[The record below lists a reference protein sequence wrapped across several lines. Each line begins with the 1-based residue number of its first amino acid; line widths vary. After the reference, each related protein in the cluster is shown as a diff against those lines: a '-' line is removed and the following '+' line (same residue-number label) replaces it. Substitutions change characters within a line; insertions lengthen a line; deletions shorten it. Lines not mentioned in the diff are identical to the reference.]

1 MKKLFKHLA
10 IVLAL
15 ALVIGLVPA
24 RTAEAADYSLKF
36 KNKYLYVGAKG
47 ETAHGVDSVG
57 NLPAKPIKRSLK
69 FGKGVIKGLGDSD
82 VVTFKS
88 ADRAVAKGS
97 KKFQRVF
104 AVGVGE
110 TDVAVKVNG
119 EEIGSMHFIVKQNA
133 KSLAIDAASE
143 LGIGDVEIKVNVEPA
158 NATDIISLVI
168 PEEFADI
175 AVVKEGTTITT
186 KKPGT
191 FKIQAVAQQNDS
203 TLTGYHV
210 KSEEVELQ
218 AAVKVISATQKS
230 SDEVTFVFD
239 NDMTGIADAKDFKV
253 YYKPVTGA
261 DVTTAVKSVTI
272 ASEDGKTVVVK
283 LWNAFLEDTEYFVE
297 YSGQVTKFTT
307 AKLDIAHAAQIRFDE
322 TEITKGKV
330 TEYEFTVLD
339 ANGVEMSDDMKQ
351 YVTFAGTSTDKIQVG
366 DSTIL
371 FDEAGLQ
378 VSVTGTFD
386 AWYEDSEGN
395 AKENKFQNA
404 ALFKS
409 VDVTPVTLSKYYWT
423 LGDFGGDTDVAA
435 DPDSYEEASHLV
447 AVEDEL
453 IGTSSL
459 FNMYLIFSDGSEYSY
474 ATGIA
479 GPLEGSVNDAF
490 FNPDALDDP
499 FSASLPGNISVE
511 IADPGIAESHN
522 GFIKAVKV
530 GTTQILVKVVG
541 EEKPFLVL
549 PLEVKAKA
557 VPTTMKVS
565 AVDDKVKLNTKN
577 VFTDSVAFDVE
588 VEDQYGRYFDP
599 ATLTVEKASS
609 TGDVAFKDDT
619 DPFDVNWDALNET
632 YRMTFNSGNTN
643 DSDITGTGVMVLKFT
658 ATGRGKTITNSTKS
672 IQCKENVGAI
682 STYKL
687 LTPNSKV
694 NQKLGAALDGAADK
708 VYSPVG
714 MYPIDS
720 AGYTLALPTNAPLF
734 TGEAMFAGVT
744 GTVYVFKA
752 FNGGKELKKSADYL
766 VSNVE
771 NGLFSSVTVA
781 DDGNKTIEKL
791 DAKSVTIKLYKVVLD
806 DASKIKSQTSID
818 TKTIAITDT
827 QPGLA
832 IKKLDDHIDA
842 PTVAAIIAKPAF
854 SVKYL
859 SVDRIASADFDAALG
874 TKSVFVKSVTYTEGA
889 ITVFAGTPFEITG
902 CELDITA
909 PVNYTLVVD

>member
-69 FGKGVIKGLGDSD
+69 FGKGVIEGLKDSD

-88 ADRAVAKGS
+88 ADRAVARGS
-97 KKFQRVF
+97 KKYQRVF
-104 AVGVGE
+104 AIGVGE

-158 NATDIISLVI
+158 TATDIISLVI
-168 PEEFADI
+168 PEEYKDI

-423 LGDFGGDTDVAA
+423 IAPWDGAA
-435 DPDSYEEASHLV
+435 SVDPDDYEDANKLV
-447 AVEDEL
+447 AVDDEEL
-453 IGTSSL
+453 GVSAL
-459 FNMYLIFSDGSEYSY
+459 NLLLVFSDGSSLAGSALLNETDFVTAVDIPDEEHNY
-474 ATGIA
+474 AETVEPYIT
-479 GPLEGSVNDAF
+479 
-490 FNPDALDDP
+490 
-499 FSASLPGNISVE
+499 VE
-511 IADPGIAESHN
+511 IADPGIAEIKN
-522 GFIKAVKV
+522 GVIKAVKV
-530 GTTQILVKVVG
+530 GSTQLLVKIEG
-541 EEKPFLVL
+541 QEKPFLVI
-549 PLEVKAKA
+549 PFEVKAKA
-557 VPTTMKVS
+557 VPTSMTIK
-565 AVDDKVKLNTKN
+565 AYDDKVKLNTSTADAFGAA
-577 VFTDSVAFDVE
+577 FTDEVAFIVT
-588 VEDQYGRYFDP
+588 VKDQYDRAFPDAKVNVEEASQTKT
-599 ATLTVEKASS
+599 ATLAIVPAEQT
-609 TGDVAFKDDT
+609 T
-619 DPFDVNWDALNET
+619 DPEGET
-632 YRMTFNSGNTN
+632 GFVFEAN
-643 DSDITGTGVMVLKFT
+643 DEITGEGVVVLKFT
-658 ATGRGKTITNSTKS
+658 AAGRGKTISNSTKS
-672 IQCKENVGAI
+672 IQCKAAKAPI
-682 STYKL
+682 STWKL
-687 LTPNSKV
+687 VLQYDELDQV
-694 NQKLGAALDGAADK
+694 LGSARTGAHDE
-708 VYSPVG
+708 VDTQVHI
-714 MYPIDS
+714 YPIDAS
-720 AGYTLALPTNAPLF
+720 GYTLADHTAVDLF
-734 TGEAMFAGVT
+734 NFSETVLAGL
-744 GTVYVFKA
+744 GDDDYYAFKA
-752 FNGGKELKKSADYL
+752 FNGGTELKKADGYAEQY
-766 VSNVE
+766 VG
-771 NGLFSSVTVA
+771 NGYFSSVRLKAA
-781 DDGNKTIEKL
+781 DEAIEKL
-791 DAKSVTIKLYKVVLD
+791 NAKSVTIKLYKVTVKD
-806 DASKIKSQTSID
+806 HKIKAQTSID
-818 TKTIAITDT
+818 TKTVSIADST
-827 QPGLA
+827 LKLSV
-832 IKKLDDHIDA
+832 KKLADHVTAADDAGIR
-842 PTVAAIIAKPAF
+842 PAF
-854 SVKYL
+854 KVVYPAAGL
-859 SVDRIASADFDAALG
+859 LDPDVSA
-874 TKSVFVKSVTYTEGA
+874 VVTYTVAVGSKSAYVKTVEYVENATVGA
-889 ITVFAGTPFEITG
+889 TTGKLVIDATV
-902 CELDITA
+902 
-909 PVNYTLVVD
+909 NHTLIID